1 MDRSERTVFG
11 GVSFGGLLLIA
22 FVVLKLTNVI
32 SWPWIWVLA
41 PFWVP
46 LLLSILL
53 YAIVFVYTFRRL

>member
-1 MDRSERTVFG
+1 MERSEKTVFS

-46 LLLSILL
+46 LLLSILV
-53 YAIVFVYTFRRL
+53 YAIVFVYTFQRR